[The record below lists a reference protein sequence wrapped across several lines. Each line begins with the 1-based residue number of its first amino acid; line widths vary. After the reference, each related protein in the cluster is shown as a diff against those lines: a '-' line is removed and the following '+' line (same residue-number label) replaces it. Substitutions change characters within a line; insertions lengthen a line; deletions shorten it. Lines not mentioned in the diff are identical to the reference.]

1 MLLGAAVGI
10 VPVIDKYVIALTV
23 NERVDEILVYRFKML
38 ILKHYYFRLIS
49 RIWQVNFRSY
59 E

>member
-1 MLLGAAVGI
+1 MLLRAAVGI

-38 ILKHYYFRLIS
+38 VLKHYDFRLIS
-49 RIWQVNFRSY
+49 MIWQVNFRSY